1 MHDEYFKLLTEMLR
15 IDTVAPREDAI
26 LPVLC
31 SFIRDHL
38 PHDELILQEVGP
50 DRHNVI
56 VTRGRPRTTLSSHL
70 DTVGGAV
77 DVAETATHVLGRG
90 ACDAKGQVVAQ
101 IWAMARAA
109 ERGVRDYAGF
119 WVVGEEVDSAG
130 AEVVC
135 AHPAIGSEFLVNGEP
150 TGNAFVERSRGVLE
164 CTVSARGTARHSSL
178 GTDDSA
184 SHKVIEALAA
194 MIGFSDN
201 ASVNVGRLSGGNA
214 PNVTADAASA
224 ELCVRFDG
232 TSAAVLA
239 GLRERQGSCA
249 LTVRG
254 QPIEPFTF
262 HIPEFARG
270 PAVTV
275 PFCSDAPYYSA
286 RFNSIMMFGPGQIE
300 LAHTANENIA
310 KADLARASEILS
322 VLIT

>member
-1 MHDEYFKLLTEMLR
+1 MLR

-26 LPVLC
+26 LPLLC

-50 DRHNVI
+50 DRHNLI

-70 DTVGGAV
+70 DTVSGAV
-77 DVAETATHVLGRG
+77 DVAETATHILGRG
-90 ACDAKGQVVAQ
+90 ACDAKGQVVSQ

-119 WVVGEEVDSAG
+119 WVVGEEVDSVG
-130 AEVVC
+130 AEAVC
-135 AHPAIGSEFLVNGEP
+135 AHPAVGSEFLVNGEP
-150 TGNAFVERSRGVLE
+150 TENAFVSRSRGVLE
-164 CTVSARGTARHSSL
+164 CTVTAQGTAHHSAL

-184 SHKVIEALAA
+184 SHKMIKALAY
-194 MIGFSDN
+194 MIGFSDSV
-201 ASVNVGRLSGGNA
+201 SVNVGRLSGGTA

-224 ELCVRFDG
+224 ELCVRYDG

-239 GLRERQGSCA
+239 ELRERQGSCT

-270 PAVTV
+270 TAITV
-275 PFCSDAPYYSA
+275 PFCSDAPYYSK
-286 RFNSIMMFGPGQIE
+286 RFKSIMMFGPGNIA
-300 LAHTANENIA
+300 LAHTANEHIS
-310 KADLARASEILS
+310 KADLVRAGEILS
-322 VLIT
+322 FLIT